1 MLVIYIHFRREQWPQ
16 PFFFFCRRDQK
27 NNYSVSIIIVFSFVF
42 FSLQQQGGGGLFNNV
57 SMVRA
62 IRKARG
68 YGGMLRILLTDL

>member
-42 FSLQQQGGGGLFNNV
+42 FPFNNKV
-57 SMVRA
+57 AGDYSTMFLWFVQFGRLEA
-62 IRKARG
+62 MEECCE
-68 YGGMLRILLTDL
+68 YY